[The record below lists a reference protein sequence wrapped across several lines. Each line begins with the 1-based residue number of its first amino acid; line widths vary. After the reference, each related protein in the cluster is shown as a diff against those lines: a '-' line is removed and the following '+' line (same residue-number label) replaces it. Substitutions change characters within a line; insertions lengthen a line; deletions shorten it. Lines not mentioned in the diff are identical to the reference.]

1 MKDIK
6 ILVSMLLKD
15 RLDLSFLSAKGTTI
29 RKIVFFILRFGI
41 TFGVAFGL
49 FYVSSMFKIFHNS
62 FTLPTSL
69 MTMVVSILMVFT
81 TISVTNELMKTLFL
95 AKDNQLL
102 ITLPVKPN
110 DIFLSK
116 IIVFYVFELIRNATF
131 TLPIFVAFGFVSNVS
146 WFFFIWII
154 IALLFISMVP
164 VVLGIALSLP
174 TLLINRF
181 FAKFRLIKH
190 LVYISALAF
199 VVYLLV
205 RVILIIPS
213 SMNIIYYW
221 QPIKDLLSSVTNF
234 FYEKFRIVHYLVIM
248 ALGKYQ
254 NSKYTFLH
262 FEPWAIFGITIATM
276 AVILGS
282 TYFVVRNVFLRLIS
296 YDYTKTKPVNLETKR
311 QKRLPKFLTFTKK
324 EILLL
329 GRNGEFSYNYAM
341 TYVGVPL
348 IILLVNKL
356 FSSMELYA
364 DGQFFVQALNVLLIM
379 LPFLASN
386 SAIAKSFSEEGRTG
400 YMKRTKPINVIMALT
415 AKLIPN
421 IVLSTISIIAT
432 MYVFNVFMN
441 YLPVNIT
448 LLTASLI
455 IIQIGHIFISALL
468 DIMKPQNEQYATT
481 GEQFSNPNESKS
493 TIVAFIIAFITA
505 GIVLVFLNE
514 RQVLP
519 EARYNSAFFKM
530 FWVSIVYLSTIIY
543 LFVWSVR
550 AFYFDRGE
558 AQ

>member
-1 MKDIK
+1 MKNVK
-6 ILVSMLLKD
+6 TLVSMLLKD
-15 RLDLSFLSAKGTTI
+15 RLDLSFLSTKGSTI
-29 RKIVFFILRFGI
+29 RKVVFFILRFGI
-41 TFGVAFGL
+41 TFGVAYGL

-62 FTLPTSL
+62 LTLPTSL
-69 MTMVVSILMVFT
+69 MTLVVSILMVFT

-116 IIVFYVFELIRNATF
+116 IIVFYIFEVIRNATF
-131 TLPIFVAFGFVSNVS
+131 TLPIFIAFGFMSNVS
-146 WFFFIWII
+146 WFFFIWILV
-154 IALLFISMVP
+154 ALLFLSMVP

-174 TLLINRF
+174 TLVINRF
-181 FAKFRLIKH
+181 FAKFRLTKH
-190 LVYISALAF
+190 LVYISFLGLL
-199 VVYLLV
+199 VYILV

-213 SMNIIYYW
+213 SLNIIHYW
-221 QPIKDLLSSVTNF
+221 QPIKDLLSSITTF
-234 FYEKFRIVHYLVIM
+234 FYDKFRVVHYLVVM
-248 ALGKYQ
+248 SLGKYQ
-254 NSKYTFLH
+254 NSRYTFLH
-262 FEPWAIFGITIATM
+262 YEPWVIFGIALAIM
-276 AVILGS
+276 AAILAS
-282 TYFVVRNVFLRLIS
+282 TYFIVRNVFLRLIS
-296 YDYTKTKPVNLETKR
+296 YDYTKIKPISLETKR
-311 QKRLPKFLTFTKK
+311 QKRLPKFLTFIKK

-364 DGQFFVQALNVLLIM
+364 DGRFFVQALNVLLIM

-386 SAIAKSFSEEGRTG
+386 SVIAKSFSEEGRTG
-400 YMKRTKPINVIMALT
+400 YMKRTKPINVIVALT

-421 IVLSTISIIAT
+421 IILSSISIIVT
-432 MYVFNVFMN
+432 MYIFNVFMN
-441 YLPVNIT
+441 YLLVNIV

-455 IIQIGHIFISALL
+455 IIQVGHIFISALL

-519 EARYNSAFFKM
+519 EARYNSAFLKM
-530 FWVSIVYLSTIIY
+530 FWVSVVYLGAIIY
-543 LFVWSVR
+543 LFIWSIR
-550 AFYFDRGE
+550 AFYYDRGE